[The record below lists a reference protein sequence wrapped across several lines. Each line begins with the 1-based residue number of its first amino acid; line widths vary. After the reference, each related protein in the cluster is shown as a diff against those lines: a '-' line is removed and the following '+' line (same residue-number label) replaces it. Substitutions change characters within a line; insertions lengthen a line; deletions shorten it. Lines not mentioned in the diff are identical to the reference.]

1 MSKKNLERELAEER
15 KAVEEDFHRY
25 DDIDPGLNDAFLK
38 QFPEARGT
46 FGMPHSPM
54 VRQRG
59 YPGAPVPA
67 DFDLPDDMEI
77 EKRYQPPAQ
86 PLSRSRHEVDLY
98 PIVERYSKVWNVEQE
113 WLWPQRI
120 PRGTLTLLAGDPSVG
135 KSRLAIDLAA
145 RISAG
150 IPWPDDPAPKP
161 GPRANVVLL
170 TAEDSPEREVR
181 KRLIAAGADLD
192 RVLNFRCVGEMSRTS
207 PHKAT
212 RGFRIPDDVPG
223 LDNVLHE
230 WEPVKLVVIDTLADF
245 WGGGGMRHNA
255 EVRACLAPLMEMAAN
270 RNVAVVCLTHL
281 NKRFGLSG
289 LYRTMDSL
297 AFMAVS
303 RAVWGVA
310 RDPRDPE
317 RRLWLPV
324 KMNLNVPPAGLS
336 FRIVENK
343 VQWETEQ
350 PEESWEETVT
360 AIHPRKSDREIKREL
375 AELWLRD
382 LLSRGEVPAREIQ
395 ERAKALTFGGKLLVG
410 AKKRLGVRKIRRGFG
425 EKGATFWALPQ

>member
-1 MSKKNLERELAEER
+1 
-15 KAVEEDFHRY
+15 
-25 DDIDPGLNDAFLK
+25 
-38 QFPEARGT
+38 
-46 FGMPHSPM
+46 M

-59 YPGAPVPA
+59 YPGAPVPG
-67 DFDLPDDMEI
+67 DFDLPDEMEV
-77 EKRYQPPAQ
+77 ERRYQPPAQ
-86 PLSRSRHEVDLY
+86 PLSRSRHDVDLY
-98 PIVERYSKVWNVEQE
+98 PIVERYSTVWNVEQE
-113 WLWPQRI
+113 WLWPHRI

-150 IPWPDDPAPKP
+150 LPWPDDPAPKP

-181 KRLIAAGADLD
+181 KRLIAAGADLE

-270 RNVAVVCLTHL
+270 RNTAVVCLTHL

-297 AFMAVS
+297 AFTAVS

-324 KMNLNVPPAGLS
+324 KMNLNIPPAGLA
-336 FRIVENK
+336 FRIVDDK
-343 VQWETEQ
+343 VQWETE
-350 PEESWEETVT
+350 PVT
-360 AIHPRKSDREIKREL
+360 EAWQEVVDTNRAAEGPRQTRREF

-382 LLSRGEVPAREIQ
+382 LLSDGKRPQAEI
-395 ERAKALTFGGKLLVG
+395 EKRAKALDLYGRPLTTAKANLGIVSTKEGFGGT
-410 AKKRLGVRKIRRGFG
+410 G
-425 EKGATFWALPQ
+425 EWFWTLPE